1 MNRFLGITENVFMK
15 NFREIHTLLCIYLI
29 SVKKNLNISAIYSHM
44 ADFESEKDVIANSK
58 SQDRKLKKALNTWD
72 LYFLSLGGII
82 GSGWLFA
89 AAASAATTGPAA
101 ILSWLIGGVLVLF
114 IALVYAELGGM
125 IPRTG
130 AISRYGHYS
139 HGGVAGLFFGWTY
152 FLSAVSVPAVEA
164 EAVITYA
171 SSYVK
176 GLSYSAPNPLDPS
189 STVALLTGLG
199 IVLAGILIVAFFA
212 LNYAGVRIMGKTNT
226 GMTWW
231 KLIIPSITIVMLAF
245 LVFHTPNFTTPALGG
260 FLPGNNTATIF
271 EAVSTDGIV
280 FSFLGFRQA
289 LDYGGE
295 AKTPQ
300 RSIPRATVFSVLTG
314 IVVYVLL
321 QVVFIGAINPT
332 KLAAAGGW
340 FGLVSSSPSAYASG
354 VVAAPFAFLAKTS
367 GIFALVVLT
376 YVLYADAYVS
386 PAGTLN
392 VYAGTST
399 RTLFGLSEIGYFP
412 KQLSYVSKKTRVP
425 VLPIIISVIIG
436 LIFLA
441 PFPSWYA
448 LVGLITGAT
457 AFTYIVGGSALMVFR
472 KEADELKRPFTLPYA
487 KILAPIAFV
496 GATLIV
502 YWSGWPTIP
511 YLAIAIF
518 LGIVIYLIILA
529 SHKVENVFTKV
540 NIKAGW
546 WVPAFILVLTLLSYL
561 GEGDYGGTNT
571 IPYPYDFVVV
581 IIVAIIFYLISIKSG
596 YKTDEIRD
604 IIDSGTQYIPEE
616 DVSTAGQK

>member
-1 MNRFLGITENVFMK
+1 MAEKKATESS
-15 NFREIHTLLCIYLI
+15 I
-29 SVKKNLNISAIYSHM
+29 SNSLRQDKRL
-44 ADFESEKDVIANSK
+44 SK
-58 SQDRKLKKALNTWD
+58 SLNTWD

-89 AAASAATTGPAA
+89 ASAAATTAGPAS
-101 ILSWLIGGVLVLF
+101 ILSWLIGGIIVLF
-114 IALVYAELGGM
+114 IALVYAELGAM
-125 IPRTG
+125 IPRSG

-152 FLSAVSVPAVEA
+152 FLSAVSVPTIEA

-171 SSYVK
+171 SSYIPS
-176 GLSYSAPNPLDPS
+176 LSYSAPNPLDPAINVTLLS
-189 STVALLTGLG
+189 ASGIAL
-199 IVLAGILIVAFFA
+199 AAILIVAFFL
-212 LNYAGVRIMGKTNT
+212 LNYTGVRLMGKTNT

-231 KLIIPSITIVMLAF
+231 KLIIPSVTVIMLAAF
-245 LVFHTPNFTTPALGG
+245 VFHSSNFTNPSLGG
-260 FLPGNNTATIF
+260 FLPTHKTSLIF
-271 EAVSTDGIV
+271 EAVATDGIV

-300 RSIPRATVFSVLTG
+300 RSIPLATVFSVVTG
-314 IVVYVLL
+314 IFLYVLL
-321 QVVFIGAINPT
+321 QVVFIGAIDPS
-332 KLAAAGGW
+332 KLAASGGW
-340 FGLVSSSPSAYASG
+340 VGLGSASTSYVQSVS
-354 VVAAPFAFLAKTS
+354 AAPFAFLAKSS

-376 YVLYADAYVS
+376 YILYADAYVS

-399 RTLFGLSEIGYFP
+399 RTLFGLAENGYFP
-412 KQLSYVSKKTRVP
+412 AALSRVNKKTRIP
-425 VLPIIISVIIG
+425 TMSVLISLIIG

-472 KEADELKRPFTLPYA
+472 READQLKRPFKLPYA

-502 YWSGWPTIP
+502 YWSGWPTVP
-511 YLAIAIF
+511 YLAIGIF
-518 LGIVIYLIILA
+518 AGLVVYLILLA
-529 SHKVENVFTKV
+529 TGKVTNVFTMQ
-540 NIKAGW
+540 NIKSGY
-546 WVPAFILVLTLLSYL
+546 WVPLYILVLVVLSYL
-561 GEGDYGGTNT
+561 GEKGYGGTGT
-571 IPYPYDFVVV
+571 LPYPFDFVVV
-581 IIVAIIFYLISIKSG
+581 ILVAIIFYLLSVYSG
-596 YKTDEIRD
+596 YKTEEISD
-604 IIDSGTQYIPEE
+604 IIESGTQYITEE
-616 DVSTAGQK
+616 ESTAPAGRK

>member
-1 MNRFLGITENVFMK
+1 
-15 NFREIHTLLCIYLI
+15 
-29 SVKKNLNISAIYSHM
+29 M
-44 ADFESEKDVIANSK
+44 ADFESTKDVIANSK
-58 SQDRKLKKALNTWD
+58 SQDKKLKKALNTWD

-82 GSGWLFA
+82 GSGWLFSAA
-89 AAASAATTGPAA
+89 AAASTTGPAS
-101 ILSWLIGGVLVLF
+101 IISWIIGGVLVLF

-125 IPRTG
+125 IPRSG

-152 FLSAVSVPAVEA
+152 FLSAVSVPAIEA

-171 SSYVK
+171 SSYIN
-176 GLSYSAPNPLDPS
+176 GLSYTAPNPINPAAS
-189 STVALLTGLG
+189 VALLTGLG
-199 IVLAGILIVAFFA
+199 IVLAGILIVAFYG

-231 KLIIPSITIVMLAF
+231 KLIIPSLTIVMLAF
-245 LVFHTPNFTTPALGG
+245 LVFHSSNFTSPALGG
-260 FLPGNNTATIF
+260 FLPGNNSATIF

-295 AKTPQ
+295 ARTPQ

-314 IVVYVLL
+314 IVVYILL

-332 KLAAAGGW
+332 KLAASGGW
-340 FGLVSSSPSAYASG
+340 LGLASSPSSYASG

-376 YVLYADAYVS
+376 YILYADAYVS

-399 RTLFGLSEIGYFP
+399 RTLFGLAEIGYFP
-412 KQLSYVSKKTRVP
+412 KTLSQVNKKTKVP
-425 VLPIIISVIIG
+425 TFSIILSLIIG

-472 KEADELKRPFTLPYA
+472 READELKRPFKLPYA

-511 YLAIAIF
+511 YLAIGIF
-518 LGIVIYLIILA
+518 FGIVVYLIILG
-529 SHKVENVFTKV
+529 SHKVENVFTKD

-546 WVPAFILVLTLLSYL
+546 WVPAYILVLTLLSYL
-561 GEGDYGGTNT
+561 GEADYGGTNT
-571 IPYPYDFVVV
+571 LPYPYDFVVV

-596 YKTDEIRD
+596 YRTDEIKD
-604 IIDSGTQYIPEE
+604 IIDSGTQYIQEE
-616 DVSTAGQK
+616 DISTTAGQK

>member
-1 MNRFLGITENVFMK
+1 
-15 NFREIHTLLCIYLI
+15 
-29 SVKKNLNISAIYSHM
+29 M
-44 ADFESEKDVIANSK
+44 ADPISEKDIINNSK
-58 SQDRKLKKALNTWD
+58 LQDRKLRKALNTWD

-89 AAASAATTGPAA
+89 AAASAGTDGPAA
-101 ILSWLIGGVLVLF
+101 ILSWLIGGIIVLF

-171 SSYVK
+171 SSYIK
-176 GLSYSAPNPLDPS
+176 GLSYSAPNPIDPS
-189 STVALLTGLG
+189 QTVALLTGLG
-199 IVLAGILIVAFFA
+199 IFLAGILIVAFFS
-212 LNYAGVRIMGKTNT
+212 LNYFGVRLMGKTNT

-245 LVFHTPNFTTPALGG
+245 LVFHSSNFTSPALGG
-260 FLPGNNTATIF
+260 FLPNNNSATIF

-289 LDYGGE
+289 LDYSGE

-300 RSIPRATVFSVLTG
+300 KSVPRATIFSILTG

-321 QVVFIGAINPT
+321 QVVFIAAVNPT
-332 KLAAAGGW
+332 KLAASEGW
-340 FGLVSSSPSAYASG
+340 YGLVSSTPTTYAAG
-354 VVAAPFAFLAKTS
+354 VVAAPFAFLARTS

-392 VYAGTST
+392 VYAGTAV

-412 KQLSYVSKKTRVP
+412 KQLSYVSKKTHVP
-425 VLPIIISVIIG
+425 VLPIVISVIIG

-448 LVGLITGAT
+448 LVALITGAT

-472 KEADELKRPFTLPYA
+472 READELKRPFKLPFA
-487 KILAPIAFV
+487 KILAPISFI

-529 SHKVENVFTKV
+529 TGKVENVFTKQ

-546 WVPAFILVLTLLSYL
+546 WVPAFILTLTLLSYL
-561 GEGDYGGTNT
+561 GEADYGGINV

-581 IIVAIIFYLISIKSG
+581 ILVAIIFYLISIRSG

-604 IIDSGTQYIPEE
+604 IIDSGTQYLTEE
-616 DVSTAGQK
+616 DSTSAAKK

>member
-1 MNRFLGITENVFMK
+1 
-15 NFREIHTLLCIYLI
+15 
-29 SVKKNLNISAIYSHM
+29 M
-44 ADFESEKDVIANSK
+44 ADFESTKDVISNSK
-58 SQDRKLKKALNTWD
+58 SQDKKLKKALNTWD

-89 AAASAATTGPAA
+89 AAAAAGTTGPAS
-101 ILSWLIGGVLVLF
+101 IISWIVGGVLVLF

-125 IPRTG
+125 IPRSG

-152 FLSAVSVPAVEA
+152 FLSAVSVPAIEA

-171 SSYVK
+171 SSYIK
-176 GLSYSAPNPLDPS
+176 GLAFSAPNPIDPAA
-189 STVALLTGLG
+189 TVAVLTGLG
-199 IVLAGILIVAFFA
+199 IVLAAILIVAFYG
-212 LNYAGVRIMGKTNT
+212 LNYVGVKVMGKTNT

-231 KLIIPSITIVMLAF
+231 KLIIPSVTIVMLAF
-245 LVFHTPNFTTPALGG
+245 LVFHSSNFTSPALGG
-260 FLPGNNTATIF
+260 FLPGKNTATIF

-321 QVVFIGAINPT
+321 EVVFIGAINPA
-332 KLAAAGGW
+332 KLTSAGGW
-340 FGLVSSSPSAYASG
+340 LGLVSSNSYAKG

-376 YVLYADAYVS
+376 YILYADAYVS

-399 RTLFGLSEIGYFP
+399 RTLFGLAEIGYFP
-412 KQLSYVSKKTRVP
+412 KALSRVSKKTKVP
-425 VLPIIISVIIG
+425 VLPIILSVIIG

-472 KEADELKRPFTLPYA
+472 REAESLKRPFKLPFA
-487 KILAPIAFV
+487 SILAPIAFV

-502 YWSGWPTIP
+502 YWSGWPTVP
-511 YLAIAIF
+511 YLAIGIF
-518 LGIVIYLIILA
+518 FGILVYLVILA
-529 SHKVENVFTKV
+529 THKVENVFTKD

-546 WVPAFILVLTLLSYL
+546 WVPGYILVLALLSYL
-561 GEGDYGGTNT
+561 GEAGYGGTNT
-571 IPYPYDFVVV
+571 LPYPYDFVVV

-596 YKTDEIRD
+596 YRTDEIKD
-604 IIDSGTQYIPEE
+604 IIDSGTQYIEEE
-616 DVSTAGQK
+616 DIAAMAGQK

>member
-1 MNRFLGITENVFMK
+1 
-15 NFREIHTLLCIYLI
+15 
-29 SVKKNLNISAIYSHM
+29 M
-44 ADFESEKDVIANSK
+44 ADFESTKDVISNSK
-58 SQDRKLKKALNTWD
+58 SQDKKLKKSLNTWD

-89 AAASAATTGPAA
+89 AAAAASTTGPAS
-101 ILSWLIGGVLVLF
+101 IISWIIGGVLVLF

-125 IPRTG
+125 IPRSG

-152 FLSAVSVPAVEA
+152 FLSAVSVPAIEA

-171 SSYVK
+171 SSYIS
-176 GLSYSAPNPLDPS
+176 GLSYTAPNPIDPAAS
-189 STVALLTGLG
+189 VALLTGLG
-199 IVLAGILIVAFFA
+199 IVLAGILIVAFYG

-231 KLIIPSITIVMLAF
+231 KLIIPSVTIVMLAF
-245 LVFHTPNFTTPALGG
+245 LVFHSSNFTSPALGG
-260 FLPGNNTATIF
+260 FLPSHNSATIF

-300 RSIPRATVFSVLTG
+300 KSIPRATIFSVLTG
-314 IVVYVLL
+314 IVVYILL

-332 KLAAAGGW
+332 KLAAAHGW
-340 FGLVSSSPSAYASG
+340 LGLASSSSTYASG
-354 VVAAPFAFLAKTS
+354 VISAPFAFLAKSS

-376 YVLYADAYVS
+376 YILYADAYVS

-399 RTLFGLSEIGYFP
+399 RTLFGLAEIGYFP
-412 KQLSYVSKKTRVP
+412 KALSRVSKKTRVP
-425 VLPIIISVIIG
+425 VLPIILSVIIG

-472 KEADELKRPFTLPYA
+472 KEAESLKRPFKLPFA
-487 KILAPIAFV
+487 TILAPIAFV

-511 YLAIAIF
+511 YLAIGIF
-518 LGIVIYLIILA
+518 LGIVVYLIILA
-529 SHKVENVFTKV
+529 SHKVENVFTKD

-546 WVPAFILVLTLLSYL
+546 WVPAYILVLTLLSYL

-571 IPYPYDFVVV
+571 LPYPYDFVVV

-596 YKTDEIRD
+596 YRTDEIKD
-604 IIDSGTQYIPEE
+604 IIDSGTQYIEEE
-616 DVSTAGQK
+616 DIAAMAGQK

>member
-1 MNRFLGITENVFMK
+1 MDDSI
-15 NFREIHTLLCIYLI
+15 
-29 SVKKNLNISAIYSHM
+29 
-44 ADFESEKDVIANSK
+44 SEKTVIANSK
-58 SQDRKLKKALNTWD
+58 LQDKRLKKALNTWD

-89 AAASAATTGPAA
+89 AAASAGTTGPAA
-101 ILSWLIGGVLVLF
+101 ILSWIIGGVIVLF
-114 IALVYAELGGM
+114 IALVYAELGSM

-152 FLSAVSVPAVEA
+152 FLSAVSVPAIEA

-171 SSYVK
+171 SSYIK
-176 GLSYSAPNPLDPS
+176 GLSYSAPNPINPS
-189 STVALLTGLG
+189 ATVALLTGLG
-199 IVLAGILIVAFFA
+199 ILLAAILIVAFFA

-245 LVFHTPNFTTPALGG
+245 LVFHTSNFTSPALGG
-260 FLPGNNTATIF
+260 FLPGNNSATIF

-300 RSIPRATVFSVLTG
+300 RSIPRATIFSVLTG

-321 QVVFIGAINPT
+321 QVVFIGAIDPT

-340 FGLVSSSPSAYASG
+340 FGLVSSTPTTYAAS
-354 VVAAPFAFLAKTS
+354 VVAAPFAFLAKSS

-399 RTLFGLSEIGYFP
+399 RTLFGLAEIGYFP
-412 KQLSYVSKKTRVP
+412 KQLSVVSKKTHVP

-436 LIFLA
+436 IIFLA

-472 KEADELKRPFTLPYA
+472 READALKRPFKLPFA

-511 YLAIAIF
+511 YLAIGIF
-518 LGIVIYLIILA
+518 LGIVVYLIILA
-529 SHKVENVFTKV
+529 THKVENVFTRE

-546 WVPAFILVLTLLSYL
+546 WVPAYILVLTLLSYL

-571 IPYPYDFVVV
+571 LPYPYDFVVV
-581 IIVAIIFYLISIKSG
+581 IIVAIIFYLISIRSG
-596 YKTDEIRD
+596 YRTEEISD
-604 IIDSGTQYIPEE
+604 IIDSGTQYIQEE
-616 DVSTAGQK
+616 DVTTTAGQK